1 VNNVSSIEAL
11 QQENEQLRAQVARMK
26 DEIEQRA
33 EKYDPTVQQLETQ
46 NKSLLEQLANIHEL
60 QSNTTMFIPTNYH
73 NSEDVEV

>member
-33 EKYDPTVQQLETQ
+33 EKYDHTVQQLETQ

>member
-1 VNNVSSIEAL
+1 MSSIEAL

-33 EKYDPTVQQLETQ
+33 EKYDHTVQQLETQ